1 LKIKVDFGR
10 VLPGLLLVVAGLV
23 LLTALVLVAVIAF
36 LFSFVSG
43 VGAVVT
49 IALELMLIPAA
60 LFAVGIITIVS
71 GVTWWGPGIEGWFS
85 GWAARRAQRD
95 RLRAPQRVGEI
106 IGICIGVIIFLFLY
120 ENQLRGAAFFTSSF
134 GSLAQFYFYAPLFTG
149 MFLSFARAAHGR
161 RNPVRPFDCLND
173 LFLAV
178 AAFWLFS
185 AFPFDFSRFGEM
197 FPSPIQF
204 IFGWLNNDIGHI
216 LLAFAGTFSLVNS
229 AYTLLLYSA
238 VRGQLRASKHTSQ
251 F

>member
-1 LKIKVDFGR
+1 LKTKIDFGR
-10 VLPGLLLVVAGLV
+10 VLPGLLLVVAGLILLAV
-23 LLTALVLVAVIAF
+23 LLLVAAVAF
-36 LFSFVSG
+36 LFSFISG
-43 VGAVVT
+43 VGGVVT
-49 IALELMLIPAA
+49 LAFELMLIPVVLIAA
-60 LFAVGIITIVS
+60 GIVTIVS

-85 GWAARRAQRD
+85 GWAAQRAQKD
-95 RLRAPQRVGEI
+95 RMRLSQRVGEI
-106 IGICIGVIIFLFLY
+106 VGIFIALIIFLFLY

-149 MFLSFARAAHGR
+149 MILSFARAAYGR
-161 RNPVRPFDCLND
+161 RNPMRPFDCLND

-216 LLAFAGTFSLVNS
+216 LLAFAGIVSLINS
-229 AYTLLLYSA
+229 VYTLFLYSV
-238 VRGQLRASKHTSQ
+238 VRGQLRHQTVS
-251 F
+251 